1 MKKSIK
7 TTAAVLLIL
16 LSAGTIWAAGPGYA
30 ARADEDMAT
39 LLSGIESRDLD
50 RNEQEGILLMREE
63 EKLAR
68 DIYTYLYEKWNLPVF
83 RNIAASEQTHMESM
97 GLLIERYNLD
107 DPVTT
112 DVAGKFTNP
121 DMQKLYDQLTA
132 EGSRSLIDALKVGA
146 MVEDLDI
153 ADLDRLIQGSDN
165 DDLRIVYQN
174 LVKGSRNHLRSFT
187 RQLDRNGAVYEAEYI
202 DKALYSK
209 ILQSR
214 NEAGMIT
221 DPAFQY

>member
-1 MKKSIK
+1 MNKSIK
-7 TTAAVLLIL
+7 NTAAVLIIL
-16 LSAGTIWAAGPGYA
+16 LSAVSAWAAGPGYA
-30 ARADEDMAT
+30 ARADEDMTA
-39 LLSGIESRDLD
+39 LLSGIELSDLD
-50 RNEQEGILLMREE
+50 TDEREGILLMREE

-68 DIYTYLYEKWNLPVF
+68 DVYTYLYEKWNLPVF

-97 GLLIERYNLD
+97 GLLIERYDLD
-107 DPVTT
+107 DPVAT
-112 DVAGKFTNP
+112 DVAGKYRSSE
-121 DMQKLYDQLTA
+121 MQELYDQLTA

-153 ADLDRLIQGSDN
+153 ADLNRLIEGSDN

-187 RQLDRNGAVYEAEYI
+187 SQLQRNGAVYEAEYI
-202 DKALYSK
+202 DDALYSK

-221 DPAFQY
+221 DPFFRY